1 MLLSGDGRGGRG
13 GPARVTTGRRDCLR
27 AGAAVGAVPLLAL
40 AGCGVG
46 GGAPAGGQSP
56 AQSEVAGTTVFWQ
69 WGAGYNPGFQ
79 TLVDEF
85 NAKHG
90 GVTVTFD
97 PGVVSTSSTSYW
109 DKLTAALAG
118 SVGPDVFLMNTNAR
132 SWAAQGQLR
141 ELTPLIARDKEA
153 AGNHAQALKA
163 FDEWYRIDGKVTGWP
178 WDYSTIASHVN
189 LAHLESA
196 GLAPPLE
203 LGDKWTWT
211 ALLEYA
217 QKLTK
222 RGATPQDTRY
232 GFIAVTNDEGGWLNF
247 VYANGG
253 SYFSPDLKRCTLA
266 QPPAVEAIEFLAEL
280 VQKHRVA
287 PTAEEIS
294 ATGRSQ
300 LELFEQGLASMWT
313 AGDWN
318 FQEHLKVPGF
328 RWEASF
334 VPKAPKTGKTESAA
348 NLRGL
353 VMSAQS
359 KQVEPTWEF
368 MKFLLTKPVQDRVT
382 PLVQEVPA
390 RLDSANE
397 TYANPEKAGPPAGR
411 RLLKE
416 SIQATRALPAHYNA
430 PLAEYRNQV
439 SAVVADVINGK
450 VGVRD
455 GMKQAEDAANAV
467 FQRYGS

>member
-1 MLLSGDGRGGRG
+1 MQMQPCRNTSTASRGGCSRRRVLLAGTG
-13 GPARVTTGRRDCLR
+13 GALGV
-27 AGAAVGAVPLLAL
+27 AATAL
-40 AGCGVG
+40 AGCGPTG
-46 GGAPAGGQSP
+46 GEAPAPGK
-56 AQSEVAGTTVFWQ
+56 VTGTTVFWQ

-85 NAKHG
+85 NAKG
-90 GVTVTFD
+90 TGVTVTFD

-118 SVGPDVFLMNTNAR
+118 NVGPDVFLMNTNAR
-132 SWAAQGQLR
+132 SWAAQKQLR
-141 ELTPLIARDKEA
+141 DLTDLLAKDKTA

-163 FDEWYRIDGKVTGWP
+163 FDEWYRVEGKITGWP

-189 LAHLESA
+189 LSHLESA
-196 GLAPPLE
+196 GLASPLE
-203 LGDKWTWT
+203 LGDRWTWT

-266 QPPAVEAIEFLAEL
+266 QPPAVEAIEFLADM
-280 VQKHRVA
+280 VQKHRFA
-287 PTAEEIS
+287 PTSEEIT
-294 ATGRSQ
+294 ATGRTQ
-300 LELFEQGLASMWT
+300 LQMFQQGLASMWT

-334 VPKAPKTGKTESAA
+334 IPKSPKTGKTGSAA

-353 VMSAQS
+353 VMSSQS
-359 KQVEPTWEF
+359 TKVEPTWEF
-368 MKFLLTKPVQDRVT
+368 MKYLLTKPVQDRVT
-382 PLVQEVPA
+382 ALFQEVPA
-390 RLDSANE
+390 RVDSATE
-397 TYANPEKAGPPAGR
+397 TYANPDKVGPPAGR
-411 RLLKE
+411 KLLKE

-430 PLAEYRNQV
+430 PLAEYRSQV
-439 SAVVADVINGK
+439 SAIVTDVINGK
-450 VGVRD
+450 IGVRD
-455 GMKQAEDAANAV
+455 GMKQAEDFANAV
-467 FQRYGS
+467 FAKYG